1 MSRRR
6 VKPGSTMADRA
17 YEYYFLGRWRRIDC
31 NVRIF
36 EALVV
41 LSLALVIVVLG
52 LRFDQL
58 NDRAQL
64 CAAEQRVYDRSVDSC
79 IDATQPWN
87 NQ

>member
-6 VKPGSTMADRA
+6 VKPGSTMAEYA
-17 YEYYFLGRWRRIDC
+17 YEYYFLGRWYRVDW

-41 LSLALVIVVLG
+41 LFLALVIVVLG

-64 CAAEQRVYDRSVDSC
+64 CAAEQRVYDRNVDSC
-79 IDATQPWN
+79 IDATRPWN
-87 NQ
+87 NR